1 MKNWKNT
8 YDVFAHGKTGKEFSS
23 LKILKLPFIFEYRRN
38 KTLRIALTLILS

>member
-1 MKNWKNT
+1 MMFLHMAKLEK
-8 YDVFAHGKTGKEFSS
+8 FSS